1 MNKFLTLKGSLTTS
15 SIAVVFVKDSGLFP
29 PGVQLSERKN
39 KHRKQKKG
47 DVVTY
52 PKLDGYG
59 GHWNPKKGDTTICDT
74 ARRKLHK
81 KAGVTAEE
89 KDLILVGVVDV
100 FYPGNISAKPDRR
113 IHYFFL
119 YRYDGK
125 LCETEKMRSPKRFTS
140 SDAPYEHM
148 RPIDQVVL
156 PLILEE
162 KYVKGSVCLEK
173 DDKGGV
179 KIANKRLTCSP
190 VIRCP
195 EKTDKLPR
203 DLMK

>member
-39 KHRKQKKG
+39 KHRKQKRG

-59 GHWNPKKGDTTICDT
+59 GHWNPKKGDTTIYDT

-125 LCETEKMRSPKRFTS
+125 LRETEKMGLPKRFTS
-140 SDAPYEHM
+140 RDAPYEHM

-162 KYVKGSVCLEK
+162 KYVKGDVRLANG
-173 DDKGGV
+173 DGT
-179 KIANKRLTCSP
+179 KITIATKNLTCAP
-190 VIRCP
+190 VIRVS
-195 EKTDKLPR
+195 EKTDPLPR
-203 DLMK
+203 DLI